1 MSQQDSTVE
10 IKSSNDA
17 LKILFNL
24 QRFDM
29 TYSRFLDVEVKKL
42 VEKIVLPV
50 TKKLMHDFR
59 YSQKIIDGTRVGN
72 IDVDSE
78 GFLKFEIISE
88 LDRDGYDVAKGRE
101 EGTRD
106 HFVSPTLKKALR
118 FFIGSIIGFSKG
130 RFVKGITRSNILE
143 KSIEITN
150 IQLQA
155 ELNEISDNRLKEM
168 LNQ

>member
-1 MSQQDSTVE
+1 MSQDPTVE

-24 QRFDM
+24 QRFEM
-29 TYSRFLDVEVKKL
+29 TYPRFLDLEVRKL
-42 VEKIVLPV
+42 VEKTVLPV
-50 TKKLMHDFR
+50 TKKLMNDFR
-59 YSQKIIDGTRVGN
+59 YSQKIIDGTKVGK
-72 IDVDSE
+72 IQVDSE
-78 GFLKFEIISE
+78 GFLEFEIVSD
-88 LDRDGYDVAKGRE
+88 LDRDGFDVAKGRE

-106 HFVSPTLKKALR
+106 HFVGPTLKRALR

-130 RFVKGITRSNILE
+130 HWVKGITRSNVIE

-150 IQLQA
+150 IQLQS

-168 LNQ
+168 LNN

>member
-1 MSQQDSTVE
+1 MSQNTDIE

-24 QRFDM
+24 ERFKM
-29 TYSRFLDVEVKKL
+29 TYPRFLNTEVKKL
-42 VEKIVLPV
+42 VEKIVLPM

-59 YSQKIIDGTRVGN
+59 YSQKIIDGTKVGK
-72 IDVDSE
+72 IDVDSD
-78 GFLKFEIISE
+78 GFLKFEITSE

-106 HFVSPTLKKALR
+106 HFVSATLKKALR
-118 FFIGSIIGFSKG
+118 FFIGSVVAFSKG
-130 RFVKGITRSNILE
+130 HWVRGITRSNILE

-150 IQLQA
+150 IQLQV
-155 ELNEISDNRLKEM
+155 ELDKISDDRLVEM